1 MFFISNISAQSLE
14 QQDSFISAR
23 FGLSS
28 VYTLSSGFSAT
39 LPPIDGTY
47 EYMIT
52 ENISIGGFIGV
63 YSAEFEFNNTF
74 FNDNESIKYSFFNIG
89 ALGNYHFVNN
99 DQWNVYVGAALG
111 YLSVGV
117 DDNITD
123 GAGDVRSSGIALGV
137 QGGARYFFTDKF
149 AANVQ
154 LGYGLAVLSLGV
166 TLKL

>member
-1 MFFISNISAQSLE
+1 MAALCYNSRFWYLTNKLPNLKLSAPK
-14 QQDSFISAR
+14 
-23 FGLSS
+23 
-28 VYTLSSGFSAT
+28 SAT
-39 LPPIDGTY
+39 NHTRIPRLNP
-47 EYMIT
+47 
-52 ENISIGGFIGV
+52 N
-63 YSAEFEFNNTF
+63 
-74 FNDNESIKYSFFNIG
+74 KYPSFFNIG

-99 DQWNVYVGAALG
+99 DQWNVYAGAALG

-149 AANVQ
+149 ATNVQ
-154 LGYGLAVLSLGV
+154 LGYGLLVLSLGV